1 MARRITVK
9 AVLQIVKGDLQ
20 EATGT
25 KQLCTGQ
32 IAGVE
37 TAIHSVHDLFQH
49 KDTEAVLLI
58 DASNAFNS
66 LNRKVALYNVQ
77 FTCPELSAI
86 LQNTYGAPSDLFIDG
101 ETIQSQEGTT
111 QGDPLA
117 MPMYALATLP
127 LIEQLP
133 QDVTQVWYADDACA
147 TGKLTS
153 LCRWW
158 DAISTE
164 YGYSVNITGHG
175 RPYLGTPLGSPSF
188 AEVFVCEK
196 VAAWK
201 DELETLCEWACSQ
214 PHAAFAVYTHGW
226 SSRWTFLTFTAP
238 SISHL
243 LTDLEVIIQSKLLPA
258 LTGRPPLNSTERDL
272 LSLPAR
278 HGGMGIVNSTTCDH
292 NYETSRRI
300 TKFPVQEVLSQ
311 TYNYFAETISAQC
324 QTKLETQKLRNDLN
338 MQKCADLKT
347 HLQPTQW
354 NLLQRVELRRGLQ
367 HFLSTSM
374 VLTYTSEPI

>member
-1 MARRITVK
+1 MARRIMAK

-25 KQLCTGQ
+25 KQLCAGQ

-37 TAIHSVHDLFQH
+37 TAIHSVHDSFQH

-66 LNRKVALYNVQ
+66 LNRKVALHNVQ
-77 FTCPELSAI
+77 FTCPELSTI

-127 LIEQLP
+127 LIE
-133 QDVTQVWYADDACA
+133 
-147 TGKLTS
+147 
-153 LCRWW
+153 
-158 DAISTE
+158 
-164 YGYSVNITGHG
+164 
-175 RPYLGTPLGSPSF
+175 
-188 AEVFVCEK
+188 
-196 VAAWK
+196 
-201 DELETLCEWACSQ
+201 LETLCEWACSQ

-226 SSRWTFLTFTAP
+226 SSRWTFLTRTVP
-238 SISHL
+238 NVGHL

-278 HGGMGIVNSTTCDH
+278 HGGMGIVNPTTCDH

-300 TKFPVQEVLSQ
+300 TKHPVQEVLSQ
-311 TYNYFAETISAQC
+311 TYNYTVETISAQC
-324 QTKLETQKLRNDLN
+324 QTKRETQKLRNDLN
-338 MQKCADLKT
+338 MQKCADLNT
-347 HLQPTQW
+347 HLQPTQVKA
-354 NLLQRVELRRGLQ
+354 VELAAESGASAWITTLPLKEYGFNLHKRAYRDALALRYGWTPQDLPTTCVCGSPFSVE
-367 HFLSTSM
+367 HALS
-374 VLTYTSEPI
+374 

>member
-1 MARRITVK
+1 MARRIMAK

-66 LNRKVALYNVQ
+66 LNRKVALHNVQ
-77 FTCPELSAI
+77 FTCPELSTI
-86 LQNTYGAPSDLFIDG
+86 LQNTYGAPSDLFIDD

-153 LCRWW
+153 LHR
-158 DAISTE
+158 
-164 YGYSVNITGHG
+164 
-175 RPYLGTPLGSPSF
+175 
-188 AEVFVCEK
+188 
-196 VAAWK
+196 
-201 DELETLCEWACSQ
+201 
-214 PHAAFAVYTHGW
+214 
-226 SSRWTFLTFTAP
+226 
-238 SISHL
+238 
-243 LTDLEVIIQSKLLPA
+243 
-258 LTGRPPLNSTERDL
+258 
-272 LSLPAR
+272 
-278 HGGMGIVNSTTCDH
+278 
-292 NYETSRRI
+292 
-300 TKFPVQEVLSQ
+300 
-311 TYNYFAETISAQC
+311 
-324 QTKLETQKLRNDLN
+324 
-338 MQKCADLKT
+338 
-347 HLQPTQW
+347 
-354 NLLQRVELRRGLQ
+354 
-367 HFLSTSM
+367 
-374 VLTYTSEPI
+374 